1 MPSAV
6 SPSLSSTPLGAT
18 IRARREE
25 AGVEQA
31 DLASRVG
38 ISPGH
43 LSRCERGERVIS
55 RETYEA
61 LIEALA
67 ELAAEQRGAA

>member
-1 MPSAV
+1 M
-6 SPSLSSTPLGAT
+6 
-18 IRARREE
+18 
-25 AGVEQA
+25 EQA